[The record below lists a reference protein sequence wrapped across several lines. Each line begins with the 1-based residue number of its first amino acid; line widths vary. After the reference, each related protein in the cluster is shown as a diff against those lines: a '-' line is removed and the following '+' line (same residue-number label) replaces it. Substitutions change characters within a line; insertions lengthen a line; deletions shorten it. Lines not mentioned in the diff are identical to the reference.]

1 MSQLL
6 CSVSLTKDYR
16 SNFVFIFVQARW
28 SPFQTRVLCKKS
40 EKIDSDT
47 FFRRAEKLKVDIIAN
62 TLEIMHI
69 PSHFGFDHKA
79 YHLHLGNDKVD
90 LQPIL
95 TALFLHLLKTLDF
108 LFSGPSMSLSNN
120 SIHQIYWSDL
130 PVFFIVKNV
139 CRSNFQV
146 FFTVRKNSVPRTLD
160 TNLVSKVPRP
170 NK

>member
-1 MSQLL
+1 
-6 CSVSLTKDYR
+6 
-16 SNFVFIFVQARW
+16 
-28 SPFQTRVLCKKS
+28 
-40 EKIDSDT
+40 
-47 FFRRAEKLKVDIIAN
+47 
-62 TLEIMHI
+62 MHI

-79 YHLHLGNDKVD
+79 YHLHLGTAGKVD

-108 LFSGPSMSLSNN
+108 LFSGASMSLSNN

-146 FFTVRKNSVPRTLD
+146 FFTVRKNSVP
-160 TNLVSKVPRP
+160 
-170 NK
+170 